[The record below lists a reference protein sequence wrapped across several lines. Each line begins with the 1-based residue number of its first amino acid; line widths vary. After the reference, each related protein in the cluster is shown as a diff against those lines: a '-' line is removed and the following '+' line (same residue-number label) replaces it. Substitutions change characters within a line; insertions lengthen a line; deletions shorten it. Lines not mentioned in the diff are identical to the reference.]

1 MDLKPA
7 VLHGYVSREWNI
19 NGKQGSC
26 HFSYHIYMRPALL
39 PEEHQEFIIKA
50 LGDRIIDGKPAL
62 GTTREVART
71 SLQNDDYLLFII
83 VKTLSK
89 GIKDEGTAI
98 LQYNDWCSGSGLN
111 QNQGQPQLWLFDL
124 VRQTK
129 SKKSVI
135 SPIQI
140 LCSVLEDFARERGVP
155 SMYLMVDQDDA
166 KSHKALTTKV
176 YPKYGYVLDPG
187 CPGIEGLTVMRH
199 DLNHFDG
206 VVNSLVLYNPKKA
219 KKAKR
224 RQTRKRK
231 PT

>member
-7 VLHGYVSREWNI
+7 ILHGYVSREWNM
-19 NGKQGSC
+19 NGKHGTC
-26 HFSYHIYMRPALL
+26 YFSYHIYMRPVLL
-39 PEEHQEFIIKA
+39 PEEHQEFIVTTM
-50 LGDRIIDGKPAL
+50 GDRIVDGQPAL
-62 GTTREVART
+62 GTTREVARQ
-71 SLQNDDYLLFII
+71 SLYNDDYLLFII
-83 VKTLSK
+83 VKTLSN

-111 QNQGQPQLWLFDL
+111 QNQGVPQLWLFDL

-140 LCSVLEDFARERGVP
+140 LFSVLEDFARERGVP
-155 SMYLMVDQDDA
+155 SMYLMVDQEDV

-176 YPKYGYVLDPG
+176 YPKYGYVVDPG

-199 DLNHFDG
+199 DLNLFDG
-206 VVNSLVLYNPKKA
+206 TVNSLVIHRKKL
-219 KKAKR
+219 KKSKR

>member
-7 VLHGYVSREWNI
+7 VLHGFISREWNM
-19 NGKQGSC
+19 NGKHGTC
-26 HFSYHIYMRPALL
+26 HFAYHIYMRPVLL
-39 PEEHQEFIIKA
+39 PEEHQEFIVTTM
-50 LGDRIIDGKPAL
+50 GDRTIDGQPAL
-62 GTTREVART
+62 GTTREVARR
-71 SLQNDDYLLFII
+71 SLQNDDYLVFIF
-83 VKTLSK
+83 VKTLNLPK
-89 GIKDEGTAI
+89 GSKDEGTAI
-98 LQYNDWCSGSGLN
+98 LQYNDWCSR
-111 QNQGQPQLWLFDL
+111 GQPQLWLFDL

-129 SKKSVI
+129 SKKSPI

-140 LCSVLEDFARERGVP
+140 LFSVLEDFARERGVP
-155 SMYLMVDQDDA
+155 SMYLMVDQDDS

-206 VVNSLVLYNPKKA
+206 VVNSLVLYNPKKT
-219 KKAKR
+219 KKSKR

>member
-7 VLHGYVSREWNI
+7 ILHGFITRDWNI

-26 HFSYHIYMRPALL
+26 NFSYHIYMRPALL

-89 GIKDEGTAI
+89 GTKDEGTAI
-98 LQYNDWCSGSGLN
+98 LQYNDWCSR
-111 QNQGQPQLWLFDL
+111 GQPQLWLFDL

-129 SKKSVI
+129 SKKSAI

-140 LCSVLEDFARERGVP
+140 LFSVLEDFARERGVP
-155 SMYLMVDQDDA
+155 SMYLMVDQEDS

-176 YPKYGYVLDPG
+176 YPKYGYVLDSG

-199 DLNHFDG
+199 DLNLFDG
-206 VVNSLVLYNPKKA
+206 VVNSLVVHRKKQA
-219 KKAKR
+219 KKSKR

-231 PT
+231 ST

>member
-19 NGKQGSC
+19 NGKHGTC
-26 HFSYHIYMRPALL
+26 YFSYHIYMRPVLL
-39 PEEHQEFIIKA
+39 PEEHQEFIVTT
-50 LGDRIIDGKPAL
+50 LGDRTIDGQPAL
-62 GTTREVART
+62 GTTREVARR

-89 GIKDEGTAI
+89 GLKDEGTAI
-98 LQYNDWCSGSGLN
+98 LQYNDWCN
-111 QNQGQPQLWLFDL
+111 RGQPQLWLFDL

-129 SKKSVI
+129 SKKSAI

-140 LCSVLEDFARERGVP
+140 LFSVLEDFARERGVP
-155 SMYLMVDQDDA
+155 SMYLMVDQNDP
-166 KSHKALTTKV
+166 KSHRALTTKV
-176 YPKYGYVLDPG
+176 YPKYGYVVDPG

-199 DLNHFDG
+199 DLNLFDRT
-206 VVNSLVLYNPKKA
+206 VNSLVLHRKKV
-219 KKAKR
+219 KKSKR